1 MAIRRVIAL
10 ALATLAVASVAS
22 PAFAAKPTGTHIIG
36 GGPPA
41 DEPWIPP
48 TAEEQAV
55 IDAKL
60 AMASEVEASS
70 GSSGSGVSPNSFCAN
85 SPGTD
90 ATSTTSSC
98 VYVPTSYALG
108 TYARRQNNNFYCGPA
123 TAQVIINRSRGFYS
137 SNTDGEA
144 LPFNYRRQSYI
155 ATRLLWYNAAK
166 VRWENTNT
174 IGGTNAYMLT
184 NGLNE
189 LARLPSGFAYA
200 VVSTGTGSE
209 WHSKII
215 TDTYQWKMAFGTPV
229 KMTSNSRRLISWRPI
244 VGNAVVVHWVA
255 IRGYNG
261 PWNGTDGPQALYN
274 DSSGAQG
281 GGTGSYSD
289 SSLKMWQLNI
299 WHTARVVW

>member
-48 TAEEQAV
+48 TAKEQAV

-70 GSSGSGVSPNSFCAN
+70 GSSGGVVGPNSFCAN
-85 SPGTD
+85 SVGRE
-90 ATSTTSSC
+90 TTSSTSGC
-98 VYVPTSYALG
+98 VYVPHSYALA
-108 TYARRQNNNFYCGPA
+108 TYARRQNNDFYCGPA
-123 TAQVIINRSRGFYS
+123 TAQVIINRSRGLYS

-144 LPFNYRRQSYI
+144 LASNYRRQSYI
-155 ATRLLWYNAAK
+155 ATRLLWYNADKA
-166 VRWENTNT
+166 RWENTNT
-174 IGGTNAYMLT
+174 IGSTNAYMLKS
-184 NGLNE
+184 GLNE
-189 LARLPSGFAYA
+189 LAALPSGFVYA
-200 VVSTGTGSE
+200 VVSTGTGSA

-229 KMTSNSRRLISWRPI
+229 KMTSTSARLSSWRPI
-244 VGNAVVVHWVA
+244 GAGNVVQHWIP
-255 IRGYNG
+255 IRGYYGFWDGTSG
-261 PWNGTDGPQALYN
+261 PKVYFN
-274 DSSGAQG
+274 DSSGNQG
-281 GGTGSYSD
+281 GGTGSYAD
-289 SSLKMWQLNI
+289 ASLKVYQLNA